1 MCVIGEALPERLA
14 EVETGGE
21 LVPFDNAGLVAAF
34 RDTLVHPHG
43 LITDASHE
51 AIEDGRARRF
61 GSHTCSSPRS
71 GQAGR
76 PQSQD
81 MSGGGCEWE
90 RTWRVECLLAIRSRM
105 GGKDQRGGLE
115 LMSFAMRWWTRS
127 ASIRRAV
134 VACSV
139 ALNRQDEGFEHG
151 DRRRTVC
158 SSGLPHRSRASGGA
172 DSGPGHVARFSPI
185 LLR

>member
-1 MCVIGEALPERLA
+1 
-14 EVETGGE
+14 

-34 RDTLVHPHG
+34 RDTLVHPHS

-61 GSHTCSSPRS
+61 RVAHVQLTPGRARR
-71 GQAGR
+71 AG

-81 MSGGGCEWE
+81 RLGRVRMGADMA
-90 RTWRVECLLAIRSRM
+90 VECLLAIRSRI
-105 GGKDQRGGLE
+105 GGNDQRGGLE

-134 VACSV
+134 VACSL
-139 ALNRQDEGFEHG
+139 ALNRQD
-151 DRRRTVC
+151 
-158 SSGLPHRSRASGGA
+158 
-172 DSGPGHVARFSPI
+172 
-185 LLR
+185 

>member
-14 EVETGGE
+14 EVEMGGG

-139 ALNRQDEGFEHG
+139 APNRQDK
-151 DRRRTVC
+151 RQ
-158 SSGLPHRSRASGGA
+158 LPPKHQGARLGINDDLPRSQHTA
-172 DSGPGHVARFSPI
+172 VY
-185 LLR
+185 

>member
-1 MCVIGEALPERLA
+1 VCVIGDALPERLA

-34 RDTLVHPHG
+34 RDTLVHPHS

-81 MSGGGCEWE
+81 MSGG
-90 RTWRVECLLAIRSRM
+90 RVRM
-105 GGKDQRGGLE
+105 GADMAGR
-115 LMSFAMRWWTRS
+115 MSAGNQ
-127 ASIRRAV
+127 I
-134 VACSV
+134 
-139 ALNRQDEGFEHG
+139 QDG
-151 DRRRTVC
+151 R
-158 SSGLPHRSRASGGA
+158 
-172 DSGPGHVARFSPI
+172 
-185 LLR
+185 